1 MLTEEDLKDA
11 WPNGLPCIW
20 PVSEDIKMPPHLPLS
35 IDKVRYVG
43 DGVAVVVAESR
54 AQAKDAIELIEVD
67 YEPLPAVTDVEKAL
81 EPGAPLVHEDV
92 PENRCY
98 AWSLEG
104 GEPDKVFAEAA
115 HTVQGR
121 YRQQRLIPVLME
133 PRGVVCE
140 VSPATGDVT
149 VVTSTQAPHIMRTA
163 YTLVL
168 GIPEAK
174 TRVIA
179 PMSAAGSAQD
189 GRVRRG
195 HARHHLRPE
204 TRRSVKWIEERSEA
218 CLATVTAATSSRIE
232 ASPRTRAGRSRASGC
247 ISGRDGRLPPG
258 GHAGTRCSAPGS
270 TQVATRP
277 SLRLPLLGVFTNTTP
292 TDAYRGAGRP
302 EATYAIERTMD
313 KLAAAVEQGSGRD
326 PSHELHQEVPA
337 TIASGLEIDS
347 GDYEASLDKDL
358 KLLDYEGLRAEQ
370 AARRERG
377 DTKQLGV
384 GFSTYVEMWASR
396 PPASSARSSSEAA
409 AGRR

>member
-1 MLTEEDLKDA
+1 MAATEEQAYIGQAVPRREDARLITGRGTYVDNYAASGLLHLVIARSPIAHARIKSIDVSQARSAPGVVEVLTGEDLKDA

-20 PVSEDIKMPPHLPLS
+20 PVSDDIKMPPHLPLS

-81 EPGAPLVHEDV
+81 DAGAPLVHDDV

-98 AWSLEG
+98 TWSLQG

-115 HTVQGR
+115 HTVKGR
-121 YRQQRLIPVLME
+121 YRQQRLIPVPME

-179 PMSAAGSAQD
+179 PDVGGGFGSKMDVYAED
-189 GRVRRG
+189 MLVITCARRLG
-195 HARHHLRPE
+195 
-204 TRRSVKWIEERSEA
+204 RSVKWIEERSEA
-218 CLATVTAATSSRIE
+218 CLATVHGRDLIQEIELAADESGKITGVRVHLTAAMGAYLQASR
-232 ASPRTRAGRSRASGC
+232 
-247 ISGRDGRLPPG
+247 PG
-258 GHAGTRCSAPGS
+258 SRCSAPGS
-270 TQVATRP
+270 TPGATTPSHTTSTAPACSRTRP
-277 SLRLPLLGVFTNTTP
+277 RP
-292 TDAYRGAGRP
+292 TRTAAPAVPRP
-302 EATYAIERTMD
+302 RTRS
-313 KLAAAVEQGSGRD
+313 SGRWT
-326 PSHELHQEVPA
+326 S
-337 TIASGLEIDS
+337 
-347 GDYEASLDKDL
+347 
-358 KLLDYEGLRAEQ
+358 
-370 AARRERG
+370 
-377 DTKQLGV
+377 
-384 GFSTYVEMWASR
+384 WR
-396 PPASSARSSSEAA
+396 PRSARIRSRS
-409 AGRR
+409 AG